1 MKEIHM
7 HHFISEIMQ
16 KLSAF
21 GHMSARRMFG
31 GYGIYKDGIIIA
43 LADDEELY
51 FKSVPT
57 SEVYYQSFGSTPFI
71 YEGQLRPIQLSY
83 WKVPEDVMND
93 PKTLEKWVEIAFQSS
108 KEYQAKKPPKRT
120 KRIV

>member
-1 MKEIHM
+1 MDEIHM
-7 HHFISEIMQ
+7 QHFISEIMQ
-16 KLSAF
+16 KLSDF
-21 GHMSARRMFG
+21 GNMSARRMFG

-43 LADDEELY
+43 LADDKELY

-57 SEVYYQSFGSTPFI
+57 SQSYYQSFGSTPFI

-83 WKVPEDVMND
+83 WKVPADVINN
-93 PKTLEKWVEIAFQSS
+93 PETLGKWVETAFQSS